1 VNSNCLVWS
10 VAAGA
15 GTLLGTILVLVRKE
29 WGDRGVAFFLG
40 LAAGVMLAV
49 VALDLVPSILVGGTW
64 REGLL
69 GLASGGFSLA
79 WADTL
84 FQGEASSSNWA
95 ALGYLVMLG
104 IALHDFPEGIAI
116 ALGTRLKVRTG
127 MAIAMGVGIH
137 NIPEGMAMAVPLLN
151 GGVSRVRVLLQVLLV
166 ATITPLGTIAGQA
179 AIAFFPAFL
188 PFLLGVAAGAM
199 LYLVFYHLIPG
210 ALRLRTRASHLG
222 FWLGVGMIVVVTYI

>member
-1 VNSNCLVWS
+1 MNSNCLVWS

-188 PFLLGVAAGAM
+188 RFCWE
-199 LYLVFYHLIPG
+199 
-210 ALRLRTRASHLG
+210 LRLGLCCT
-222 FWLGVGMIVVVTYI
+222 